1 MHYID
6 GYVLIVPGKKLAA
19 YKKMA
24 KEAGPVW
31 MKHGALQYVEAVG
44 EDLVKPMA
52 WGGVPFTTLANAK
65 KGDKVV
71 FSFVVYKSKKHRDA
85 VNKKVHKEFEKMYD
99 EEDQKDMP
107 FDMERM
113 SVGGFEAIVEL

>member
-1 MHYID
+1 MRYVD

-44 EDLVKPMA
+44 DDMVAPMA
-52 WGGVPFTTLANAK
+52 WGGIPFPKLANAK
-65 KGDKVV
+65 KGEKVII
-71 FSFVVYKSKKHRDA
+71 SFIMYKSKKHRDA
-85 VNKKVHKEFEKMYD
+85 VNEKVHKEFEKMYD
-99 EEDQKDMP
+99 EEKDKDMP

-113 SVGGFEAIVEL
+113 SVGGFETLVDL